1 MAIVAS
7 APAPEIVLALFCVGL
22 LVVGGTTWSLTCP
35 LAFRLAGPFVAVIA
49 VRLEAGSGAAVV
61 AALLVA
67 LGAWLRVRMADATV
81 GFAAFA
87 GVVAVLGDASLWVVA
102 TFWLLGAGILL
113 ARSMV
118 AAARRRLAG
127 RFSLKTE
134 RTQPVS
140 LGPES

>member
-1 MAIVAS
+1 V
-7 APAPEIVLALFCVGL
+7 VL
-22 LVVGGTTWSLTCP
+22 
-35 LAFRLAGPFVAVIA
+35 RLAGPFVAVIA
-49 VRLEAGSGAAVV
+49 VRVEAGSGAALL

-102 TFWLLGAGILL
+102 IFWLLGARILL

-118 AAARRRLAG
+118 AGVRRRFARRS
-127 RFSLKTE
+127 SLKTE